1 MAASILRRLTKK
13 QLCVF
18 GLVLVTSGLFITFS
32 TLTLFAKAPGLFFIY
47 YTPFRNTFVSE
58 YKSAKGEGFTDSLAA
73 NANPR
78 SLDAAGN
85 KAVKPRGE
93 MKNDDEHWRSGFS
106 AGTTSKSNDEIGIG
120 NEDTHDRKA
129 LLLEDKD
136 RDSDSDLKGRRIP
149 IKDSLEVPEMDA
161 EADLFFSG
169 LYQPRQSPNVEH
181 YAGAWL
187 APRKRL
193 LDSQE
198 SLEGATR

>member
-18 GLVLVTSGLFITFS
+18 GLVLVTLGLFITFS

-136 RDSDSDLKGRRIP
+136 RDSDSDLFILHHDCLISHLIFFISCNLRLYFYTS
-149 IKDSLEVPEMDA
+149 SL
-161 EADLFFSG
+161 
-169 LYQPRQSPNVEH
+169 LYYKN
-181 YAGAWL
+181 YKIAL
-187 APRKRL
+187 Y
-193 LDSQE
+193 
-198 SLEGATR
+198 